1 MKEKKEINLKKIFG
15 ANVFSKKVMKE
26 RLPEKIYEKL
36 MKTIDEGELLTLEVA
51 NFVAEAMKE
60 WAIEKGAT
68 HYTHWFQPLTGS
80 TAEKHDAFLA
90 PDEKGGAILEFSGK
104 HLIKGEPDAS
114 SFPSGGLRST
124 FEARGYTAWD
134 CTSPAF
140 LKENAQGD
148 IVLCI
153 PTAFYSYTGEALDKK
168 IPLLRSM
175 EAISKQA
182 VRLLRA
188 LGNKKVKKVIPTV
201 GPEQEY
207 FLIEKEFY
215 LKRLDLMLCGRT
227 LFGAPPPK
235 GQELEDHYF
244 GPIKDRVSSFMADLD
259 YELWKVGIASKTRHN
274 EVSPAQFE
282 VAPFYSYANIATD
295 HNQLLM
301 EIIQKVALRHGLVCL
316 LHEKPFAGV
325 NGSGKHNNWSL
336 VTDDGL
342 NLLDPGTTPHE
353 NLQFLL
359 FLSALIMAI
368 DRHQD
373 ILRASCATSGNDHRL
388 GANEAPPAIISI
400 FLGDELTEILEKISK
415 GEKYESHGQTFI
427 KVGVDTLPSIP
438 KDNTDRN
445 RTSPFAFTGNK
456 FEFRMV
462 GSSMSI
468 AGPNLILNTI
478 VAEALDEIAT
488 RIEKTKDINKETT
501 EIIKDVISKHGRII
515 FNGNNYSEEWVK
527 EAEKRGLLNIKN
539 TVDAH
544 KCMITEKAENLF
556 QKYKVLSKEELH
568 SRFEIYIE
576 QYSKQ
581 IAIEA
586 KTAIKMVK
594 TQYLPAVVKYINL
607 LADAILKTKQCGI
620 NNPSMQ
626 AKLEKISLLF
636 DSASKKVEELETE
649 LQSAYKIEDAVKK
662 AEYFR
667 DRVFTKIKDLRIDID
682 ELETNIPSDIWPT
695 PSYSD
700 MLYKI

>member
-1 MKEKKEINLKKIFG
+1 MEKKLSIKNVFG
-15 ANVFSKKVMKE
+15 LNVFSKKEMKK
-26 RLPEKIYEKL
+26 RLPKEIYAKL
-36 MKTIDEGELLTLEVA
+36 LKTIDDGEPLTLDVA
-51 NFVAEAMKE
+51 NVVAEEMKN

-80 TAEKHDAFLA
+80 TAEKHDAFLT
-90 PDEKGGAILEFSGK
+90 PDGQGGAILEFSGK

-134 CTSPAF
+134 CTTPAF
-140 LKENAQGD
+140 LKEDAQGS
-148 IVLCI
+148 VTLCI
-153 PTAFYSYTGEALDKK
+153 PTVFYSYTGEALDKK
-168 IPLLRSM
+168 IPLLRSID
-175 EAISKQA
+175 AISEQA
-182 VRLLRA
+182 VRLLKA
-188 LGNKKVKKVIPTV
+188 LGNKKVKRVIPTV

-244 GPIKDRVSSFMADLD
+244 GPIKDRVIKFMSELD
-259 YELWKVGIASKTRHN
+259 TELWKVGIAAKTRHN

-282 VAPFYSYANIATD
+282 IAPYFSYVNIGTD

-301 EIIQKVALRHGLVCL
+301 EIIQKVALRNGLVCL

-336 VTDDGL
+336 VTDTGE
-342 NLLDPGTTPHE
+342 NLLDPGNTPHQ

-359 FLSALIMAI
+359 FLISLIKAI
-368 DRHQD
+368 DTHQD
-373 ILRASCATSGNDHRL
+373 ILRASCASSGNDHRL

-400 FLGDELTEILEKISK
+400 FLGDELTELLEKISK
-415 GEKYESHGQTFI
+415 GEKFQVKDKVFL
-427 KVGVDTLPSIP
+427 KVGVDSLPAIP

-488 RIEKTKDINKETT
+488 RIEKAKDVNKETT
-501 EIIKDVISKHGRII
+501 QIIKEVMQEHGRII

-544 KCMITEKAENLF
+544 KTMITKKAEKLF
-556 QKYKVLSKEELH
+556 EKYKVLSKEELH

-576 QYSKQ
+576 QYAKQ

-594 TQYLPAVVKYINL
+594 RQYLPAVIKYMNILSSTIVNMENCKVKSDTTNEL
-607 LADAILKTKQCGI
+607 LSNIA
-620 NNPSMQ
+620 S
-626 AKLEKISLLF
+626 LF
-636 DSASKKVEELETE
+636 DSANEKLQKLEEALSNALEISDTVE
-649 LQSAYKIEDAVKK
+649 K
-662 AEYFR
+662 AENFR
-667 DRVFTKIKDLRIDID
+667 DSVFTKLKDLRTDID
-682 ELETNIPSDIWPT
+682 KLETLIPSDIWPT
-695 PSYSD
+695 PTYAD
-700 MLYKI
+700 MLYKL

>member
-1 MKEKKEINLKKIFG
+1 MEKKLSIKNVFG
-15 ANVFSKKVMKE
+15 VNVFSKKEMKK
-26 RLPEKIYEKL
+26 RLPKEIYAKL
-36 MKTIDEGELLTLEVA
+36 LKTIDNGEPLTLDVA
-51 NFVAEAMKE
+51 NVVAEEMKN

-80 TAEKHDAFLA
+80 TAEKHDAFLT
-90 PDEKGGAILEFSGK
+90 PDGQGGAILEFSGK

-134 CTSPAF
+134 CTTPAF
-140 LKENAQGD
+140 IKEDAQGSAT
-148 IVLCI
+148 LCI
-153 PTAFYSYTGEALDKK
+153 PTVFYSYTGEALDKK
-168 IPLLRSM
+168 IPLLRSID
-175 EAISKQA
+175 AISEQS
-182 VRLLRA
+182 VRLLKA
-188 LGNKKVKKVIPTV
+188 LGNKKVKRVIPTV

-215 LKRLDLMLCGRT
+215 LRRLDLMLCGRT
-227 LFGAPPPK
+227 LFGSPPPK

-244 GPIKDRVSSFMADLD
+244 GPIKDRVIKFMSELD
-259 YELWKVGIASKTRHN
+259 SELWKVGIAAKTRHN

-282 VAPFYSYANIATD
+282 IAPYFSFVNIGTD

-301 EIIQKVALRHGLVCL
+301 EIIQKVALRNGLVCL

-336 VTDDGL
+336 LTDTGE
-342 NLLDPGTTPHE
+342 NLLDPGNTPHQ

-359 FLSALIMAI
+359 FLISLIKSI
-368 DRHQD
+368 DKHQD

-400 FLGDELTEILEKISK
+400 FLGDELTELLEKIAK
-415 GEKYESHGQTFI
+415 GEKFQTKDKVFL
-427 KVGVDTLPSIP
+427 KVGIDSLPAIP

-468 AGPNLILNTI
+468 AGPNLTLNTI
-478 VAEALDEIAT
+478 VAETLDEIAT
-488 RIEKTKDINKETT
+488 RIEKAKDINKETT
-501 EIIKDVISKHGRII
+501 EIIREVMEKHGRII
-515 FNGNNYSEEWVK
+515 FNGNNYAEEWVK

-544 KCMITEKAENLF
+544 KSMITEKSEKLF
-556 QKYKVLSKEELH
+556 EKYKVLSKEELH

-576 QYSKQ
+576 QYAKQ

-594 TQYLPAVVKYINL
+594 RQYLPAVVKYMNILSDTIVNL
-607 LADAILKTKQCGI
+607 NNCNVKSDATKELLSSI
-620 NNPSMQ
+620 AS
-626 AKLEKISLLF
+626 LF
-636 DSASKKVEELETE
+636 DSANVKLQKLEDVLSDALE
-649 LQSAYKIEDAVKK
+649 ISDVIEK
-662 AEYFR
+662 AENFR
-667 DRVFTKIKDLRIDID
+667 DNVFKKLKDLRTDID
-682 ELETNIPSDIWPT
+682 KLETLIPSDIWPT
-695 PSYSD
+695 PTYAD
-700 MLYKI
+700 MLYKL

>member
-1 MKEKKEINLKKIFG
+1 MVKKLSIKNVFG
-15 ANVFSKKVMKE
+15 SNVFSKKEMKK
-26 RLPEKIYEKL
+26 RLPKESYLKL
-36 MKTIDEGELLTLEVA
+36 LKTIDEGKPLTLDVA
-51 NFVAEAMKE
+51 NVVAEAMKT

-80 TAEKHDAFLA
+80 TAEKHDAFLT
-90 PDEKGGAILEFSGK
+90 PDGQGGAIFEFSGK

-134 CTSPAF
+134 CTTPAF
-140 LKENAQGD
+140 LKEDAQGS
-148 IVLCI
+148 VTLCI
-153 PTAFYSYTGEALDKK
+153 PTVFYSYTGEALDKK
-168 IPLLRSM
+168 IPLLRSID
-175 EAISKQA
+175 AISEQS
-182 VRLLRA
+182 VRLLKA
-188 LGNKKVKKVIPTV
+188 LGNKKVKRVIPTV

-244 GPIKDRVSSFMADLD
+244 GPIKDRVIKFMSELD
-259 YELWKVGIASKTRHN
+259 TELWKVGIAAKTRHN

-282 VAPFYSYANIATD
+282 IAPYFSYVNIGTD

-301 EIIQKVALRHGLVCL
+301 EIIQKVALRNGLVCL

-336 VTDDGL
+336 LTDSGE
-342 NLLDPGTTPHE
+342 NLLDPGNTPHK

-359 FLSALIMAI
+359 FLVSLIKAI

-388 GANEAPPAIISI
+388 GANEAPPAIISV
-400 FLGDELTEILEKISK
+400 FLGDELTELLEKIAK
-415 GEKYESHGQTFI
+415 GEKFQIKDKVFL
-427 KVGVDTLPSIP
+427 KVGVDSLPAIP

-468 AGPNLILNTI
+468 AGPNLVLNTI

-488 RIEKTKDINKETT
+488 RIEKAKDINKEATQ
-501 EIIKDVISKHGRII
+501 IIKEIMQNHGRII
-515 FNGNNYSEEWVK
+515 FNGNNYAEEWVK

-544 KCMITEKAENLF
+544 KSMITEKSEKLF
-556 QKYKVLSKEELH
+556 EKYKILSKEELH

-576 QYSKQ
+576 QYAKQ

-594 TQYLPAVVKYINL
+594 RQYLPAVVKYMDILSNTIVNMQNCNVKSDATKEL
-607 LADAILKTKQCGI
+607 LSNIA
-620 NNPSMQ
+620 S
-626 AKLEKISLLF
+626 LF
-636 DSASKKVEELETE
+636 DSANVK
-649 LQSAYKIEDAVKK
+649 LQKLEDALSDALEISDTIEK
-662 AEYFR
+662 AENFR
-667 DRVFTKIKDLRIDID
+667 DNVFTKLKDLRVDID
-682 ELETNIPSDIWPT
+682 TLETLIPSDIWPT
-695 PSYSD
+695 PTYAD
-700 MLYKI
+700 MLYKL